1 MANSATTSTQIQ
13 DCELTYTISTLA
25 MNFRSVGRGWSSR
38 SPMTQGNS
46 KISERNPGED
56 AVLMV

>member
-13 DCELTYTISTLA
+13 DCELTYTVCQLTA

-38 SPMTQGNS
+38 SPMTQGNNR
-46 KISERNPGED
+46 ISER
-56 AVLMV
+56 VLVRIQY